1 MKRSLLFVIIIMILV
16 PYMGNSQRLKNRW
29 RTSRTELHFG
39 IGATNF
45 LGELGGADQI
55 GTNGFKDLEFSV
67 TKLAASMGMRYKLS
81 PSIALNTHLS
91 YGQVAGNDNLT
102 KEFFRNYRN
111 LSFKSHIY
119 EFNTNFEFAIIKEQ
133 IGHRYRLRGIRG
145 QKGFE
150 MMAYVFVGAG
160 FFHFNPK
167 GQYEGE
173 WISLRPLHTEGQGI
187 FPTRKEYKLL
197 QFTIPVGFG
206 FKYTVSR
213 RWGIGLEYGIR
224 KTFTDY
230 IDDVSKTYVD
240 PKILVK
246 QPDVGLQAV
255 ALADR
260 SNNVYPY
267 ITAAGAQRGDPRDL
281 DSYMFAV
288 INLNYKLRTGRQVY
302 PLF

>member
-1 MKRSLLFVIIIMILV
+1 MKRGLLFIIVLIILI
-16 PYMGNSQRLKNRW
+16 PLDGNSQRLKNRW
-29 RTSRTELHFG
+29 RTMRAEVHFG
-39 IGATNF
+39 LGATNF

-67 TKLAASMGMRYKLS
+67 TKFAAVFGYRYKLS
-81 PSIALNTHLS
+81 PSFALNTHLS

-119 EFNTNFEFAIIKEQ
+119 EFNTNMEFAIIKEQ
-133 IGHRYRLRGIRG
+133 PGHRYRLRGVRG

-150 MMAYVFVGAG
+150 MMFYVFVGAG
-160 FFHFNPK
+160 VFHFNPK
-167 GQYEGE
+167 AQVEGGQ
-173 WISLRPLHTEGQGI
+173 WVNLRDLHTEGQTLVA
-187 FPTRKEYKLL
+187 TRKQYGLV
-197 QFTIPVGFG
+197 QFVVPVGFG
-206 FKYTVSR
+206 FKYTFDR

-230 IDDVSKTYVD
+230 IDDVSKTYYD
-240 PKILVK
+240 KNLLESPL
-246 QPDVGLQAV
+246 A
-255 ALADR
+255 AAMADR
-260 SNNVYPY
+260 SDGTYPY
-267 ITAAGAQRGDPRDL
+267 ITAPGAQRGDPRDL

-288 INLNYKLRTGRQVY
+288 ININYRLSTGRSAY